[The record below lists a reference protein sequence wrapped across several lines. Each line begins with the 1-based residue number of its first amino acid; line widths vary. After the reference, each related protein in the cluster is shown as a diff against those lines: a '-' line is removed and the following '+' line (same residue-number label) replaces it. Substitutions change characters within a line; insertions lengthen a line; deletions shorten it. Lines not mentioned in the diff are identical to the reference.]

1 MDAKTNARNLRQ
13 CFGRFATGVT
23 VVTYQTTDGVRGAT
37 LNSFTSVSLDP
48 PLVLVSLSRTTRISA
63 AIDRVPFAINVLRAD
78 QIDVAMHFAGR
89 PQLGSAIAWD
99 TASGDDTPSL
109 SDAIAVF
116 RCKPWQRYDG
126 GDHVLQVGEV
136 INSLTRE
143 GAPLLFS
150 DGRFTAI
157 GLPMLDGPM
166 ILSTDKPPQPGWIG
180 AARRLQQYA
189 EAG

>member
-23 VVTYQTTDGVRGAT
+23 VVTYQTTEGVRGAT

-63 AIDRVPFAINVLRAD
+63 AIDQLPFAINVLRAD
-78 QIDVAMHFAGR
+78 QMDVAMHFAGR
-89 PQLGSAIAWD
+89 PQSGSAIAWD
-99 TASGDDTPSL
+99 ATSGDDPPSL
-109 SDAIAVF
+109 SEAIAVF

-136 INSLTRE
+136 TSSLTRE

-150 DGRFTAI
+150 DGRFTGI

-166 ILSTDKPPQPGWIG
+166 VLSLDNPPLPGWIG
-180 AARRLQQYA
+180 AAHRLQQHT

>member
-23 VVTYQTTDGVRGAT
+23 VVSYQTTDGIRGAT

-63 AIDRVPFAINVLRAD
+63 AIDRLPFAINVLRAD
-78 QIDVAMHFAGR
+78 QMDVAMHFAGR
-89 PQLGSAIAWD
+89 PQSGSAIAWD
-99 TASGDDTPSL
+99 AIGSDDPPSL

-116 RCKPWQRYDG
+116 RCKPWQRYEG
-126 GDHVLQVGEV
+126 GDHVLQIGEV
-136 INSLTRE
+136 TSSLTRE

-150 DGRFTAI
+150 DGRFTGI

-166 ILSTDKPPQPGWIG
+166 VLSLDSPPLPGWIG
-180 AARRLQQYA
+180 AAHRLQQHT